1 MNTLVKDFNEF
12 VARRLSC
19 VEANTHEQT
28 NEAADSL
35 TRTLNPQQL
44 NLLNKI
50 LDFQTYSSSILE
62 ENAYR
67 LGFFDGLSIISS
79 LKE

>member
-12 VARRLSC
+12 VAHRLDC

-35 TRTLNPQQL
+35 EKTLNRKQKHL
-44 NLLNKI
+44 FLDA
-50 LDFQTYSSSILE
+50 LDFENYSSSILE

-67 LGFFDGLSIISS
+67 QGFLDGMSIIFS
-79 LKE
+79 LKA

>member
-12 VARRLSC
+12 VARRLDY

-35 TRTLNPQQL
+35 ERTLNPQQL
-44 NLLNKI
+44 PLFLDA
-50 LDFQTYSSSILE
+50 LDFENYADSILE

-67 LGFFDGLSIISS
+67 QGFLDGMSIIFS
-79 LKE
+79 LKA

>member
-1 MNTLVKDFNEF
+1 MNTLVEDFNEF
-12 VARRLSC
+12 VARRLDC
-19 VEANTHEQT
+19 VEANVHTRT

-35 TRTLNPQQL
+35 ERTLNSQQL
-44 NLLNKI
+44 SLLNKA

-67 LGFFDGLSIISS
+67 LGFLDGMSIISS
-79 LKE
+79 LKA